1 MEEDIAENE
10 MDDIIKYMNGLSFEQ
25 YQKDM
30 EIKEALQLIKS
41 KMIKEEEEKL
51 QKMKEEYQQEI
62 NQNFFLRNTAFINN
76 NNEQNSKEETNK
88 EEKQDIK
95 NQQSKEDIE
104 VLENNWNNSVR
115 KSSNALIDKITRRR

>member
-10 MDDIIKYMNGLSFEQ
+10 MDDIIKYINGLSFEQ

-51 QKMKEEYQQEI
+51 QKMQ
-62 NQNFFLRNTAFINN
+62 
-76 NNEQNSKEETNK
+76 
-88 EEKQDIK
+88 
-95 NQQSKEDIE
+95 
-104 VLENNWNNSVR
+104 
-115 KSSNALIDKITRRR
+115 

>member
-10 MDDIIKYMNGLSFEQ
+10 MDDIIKYINGLSFEQ

-95 NQQSKEDIE
+95 SQQSKEDIE
-104 VLENNWNNSVR
+104 VLESNWNNSVR

>member
-10 MDDIIKYMNGLSFEQ
+10 MDDIIKYINGLSFEQ

-41 KMIKEEEEKL
+41 KMIKEEEQKL

-104 VLENNWNNSVR
+104 VLESNWNNSVR

>member
-10 MDDIIKYMNGLSFEQ
+10 MDDIIKYINGLSFEQ

-30 EIKEALQLIKS
+30 EIKEALQLTKS

-104 VLENNWNNSVR
+104 VLESNWNNSVR